1 MSSDDKD
8 LELSIL
14 TRRLF
19 RSMSFA
25 TDLKV
30 PMFVPVYSKA
40 FKRSPSSDVDV
51 LGIRFDLDFEHTI
64 AIAEAKSG
72 EVKAVEELLKLGA
85 VGDYLKARKKYLVKS
100 QVHENAREIGRNLG
114 LVCLSESE
122 LIQLLNNIGASNV
135 PPTTQELLYHRQ
147 QKAWFVS
154 MRKQRV
160 SQPLANYLESE
171 IWVRPYWENI
181 NNLPYLLRHFLRNNA
196 DKHLVYTEF
205 TIFRTASALSLSILH
220 LCRQVMSSSLSNV
233 GRAVELYIFGGP
245 GARRQ
250 RERLRDEIQKVA
262 PSLKGLSIPME
273 PAFLDDLKEVVAYFI
288 LSPHDAIMTPQIF
301 EDAVSV
307 VANAGGKFVSA
318 KWPYDY
324 SPVAIK
330 LAKDVLQFVLKSC
343 GYTKQSKSFSEF
355 LAL

>member
-1 MSSDDKD
+1 MSSDNKD

-51 LGIRFDLDFEHTI
+51 LGIRFDLDFERTI

-72 EVKAVEELLKLGA
+72 EAKAVEELLKLGA
-85 VGDYLKARKKYLVKS
+85 VGDYLRARKKYLVKP
-100 QVHENAREIGRNLG
+100 QVHENAREIARNLG

-122 LIQLLNNIGASNV
+122 LTQLLNSIGASGG
-135 PPTTQELLYHRQ
+135 PPTPKELLYHRQ

-154 MRKQRV
+154 MRKQKG
-160 SQPLANYLESE
+160 SQQLANYLESE
-171 IWVRPYWENI
+171 IWVRPYWENL
-181 NNLPYLLRHFLRNNA
+181 NNLTYMLRHFLANNA
-196 DKHLVYTEF
+196 GRHPVYTEF
-205 TIFRTASALSLSILH
+205 VIFRTASALSVSILH
-220 LCRQVMSSSLSNV
+220 LCRQVMSSSLSSV

-250 RERLRDEIQKVA
+250 RERLRDEIQKVV
-262 PSLKGLSIPME
+262 PSLKGLSIAME
-273 PAFLDDLKEVVAYFI
+273 PAFLGNLKEVVAYFI
-288 LSPHDAIMTPQIF
+288 LSPRDAIMTPQVF
-301 EDAVSV
+301 EDAISV
-307 VANAGGKFVSA
+307 VTNTGGKFESD
-318 KWPYDY
+318 KWSYSH

-343 GYTKQSKSFSEF
+343 GYTEQSKSFSEF